1 MFGIGFPELLLILAI
16 ALIVIGPKRL
26 PDVAKA
32 LGRGLGEFKRATD
45 EMKQSFNDIPNPK
58 DIGKQLLQDEPE
70 EPKGTPSV
78 YPPEHSVEL
87 DEAEA
92 AEQEAEAQAETRPEG
107 SRDD

>member
-45 EMKQSFNDIPNPK
+45 EMKQSFNDIPKPQ
-58 DIGKQLLQDEPE
+58 DLGKQLLQDEPQQA
-70 EPKGTPSV
+70 KSAPSV
-78 YPPEHSVEL
+78 YPPEHSAEL
-87 DEAEA
+87 DAAEA
-92 AEQEAEAQAETRPEG
+92 AEQLADDQETTKPEG
-107 SRDD
+107 PHDV

>member
-45 EMKQSFNDIPNPK
+45 EMKQSFSDIPNPK
-58 DIGKQLLQDEPE
+58 EIGKQLLQDDPE
-70 EPKGTPSV
+70 EPKSSPSV

-87 DEAEA
+87 EEAES
-92 AEQEAEAQAETRPEG
+92 AEQAAEAQAATKPEG
-107 SRDD
+107 PRDD